1 MRFFRKRQ
9 YTFFYP
15 IPLLSVYKI
24 IDEYLSQ
31 PTAFFDRKP
40 ITGRCTSIT
49 TFIIISEGNGQSFHN
64 YQSPMEGELWEVK
77 QGCFLHLLIK
87 PSWTT
92 YLLFY
97 TGIVLFFLS
106 LLRSLITNS
115 WNSIGLTLLLPLA
128 ISAAG
133 IIIANA
139 NASTGKERFLRY
151 IDSEIRSK
159 IYGRHQTIDVHALI
173 EEIIVRYLYYG
184 GSTNEASQSRDYRAI
199 TNEIVNLV
207 KTHPNIEL
215 LCNQL
220 MDIQASGI
228 DISPDRTHCLQVARM
243 IMAAYEFKK

>member
-1 MRFFRKRQ
+1 MRFFKKRQ

-31 PTAFFDRKP
+31 PIAFFDRKP

-49 TFIIISEGNGQSFHN
+49 TFIITAEGNGKSLHN
-64 YQSPMEGELWEVK
+64 YSSPMEGELWEVR

-92 YLLFY
+92 YLFFY
-97 TGIVLFFLS
+97 TGIVLFFIS
-106 LLRSLITNS
+106 LLRCLITNN
-115 WNSIGLTLLLPLA
+115 WNPIGLTLLLPLV

-139 NASTGKERFLRY
+139 NASSAKDRFLRY
-151 IDSEIRSK
+151 LDSEIRSK
-159 IYGRHQTIDVHALI
+159 IYGRHQNFDVLALI

-184 GSTNEASQSRDYRAI
+184 GSINEASQNRDYRAI
-199 TNEIVNLV
+199 THEIVTLV
-207 KTHPNIEL
+207 KTHPDMEH
-215 LCNQL
+215 LCNLL

-228 DISPDRTHCLQVARM
+228 DISPDRSHCLQVARM
-243 IMAAYEFKK
+243 IMAAYEYKK